1 MHPPCFRYEAPRPSH
16 PLLLVFTLLSGILIT
31 LLPETAFAAIV
42 SDPNCSKNVLTRN
55 DDNWVSA
62 PLGFSLAMGG
72 ALHTNVF
79 VDNNGYVSLGVPP
92 PNSANGSRE
101 RMEDPQYTTIA
112 PFLADVDTRHPD
124 SDEVTYGQTTYAGH
138 LAFCVNWGAVKGVG
152 YFNSLADKRNKF
164 QLILVRREDRGAYD
178 FDIIMNYDQVQWD
191 ATHTSNGGAA
201 LTPTWVGFSG
211 NPRAVPGSGVLP
223 SELLDGQSHALT
235 AGSLGTPVP
244 GRYIHEIHNGVS
256 PAVAVVSGTLLESPD
271 NKPVAGALA
280 QLCRA
285 DGRCTAALTD
295 SLGRY
300 SVRLLEAM
308 VDGTPFTFSANP
320 PAGRVFLPLRDVFKV
335 WPVVGSALDGHD
347 AFFKA
352 PESFPSGTQLGP
364 LRTVDSSGVP
374 VVHWQDSL
382 RLATTGCI
390 GAIATYTLH
399 EGADSSG
406 AVLSS
411 GRMLFDAATKMYV
424 ANIPPLAPAHGLTT
438 VTMRLDCPNGPDQL
452 KSFPLYIDPSG
463 HVRNANGNPIRG
475 ARMTLYRSDYDQG
488 PFEVVPDGSTIMSP
502 ANRTNPMYS
511 DERGYFGWDTLA
523 GFYVVRAEKPGCSA
537 VGRTNQSYTETDVL
551 PVPPPVT
558 DLDLRLDCS
567 AVPPPALSV
576 PANLAVEAQTA
587 AGALVTYEA
596 SAMDAADGPV
606 SVNCMPASGSPFPLG
621 TTVVRCSAMNSYGN
635 VATASFSVTVADTQ
649 PPVLTLPSDLALYAT
664 GAMGASVTYE
674 ASAMDALDGSV
685 APVCTPPSGA
695 TFPAGES
702 RALCTAT
709 DSRGNMARGT
719 ISVHVS
725 YEFGGLLPPLSGDS
739 RSTFKPNQVIP
750 VRFTLS
756 GASAGIST
764 LAARLFVAKVVGG
777 EVYPEVPAV
786 SAGAGTTDNL
796 FRPTGSTGTYQFLL
810 STKSMAPGMYWL
822 RIDLGDSVLHALP
835 IVLSN

>member
-1 MHPPCFRYEAPRPSH
+1 MYHPCSISTRRVPFT
-16 PLLLVFTLLSGILIT
+16 PLLLLGA
-31 LLPETAFAAIV
+31 LLPALVVGVPATSFAAIV
-42 SDPNCSKNVLTRN
+42 SDPNCSKKVLPRN
-55 DDNWVSA
+55 DDHWASA
-62 PLGFSLAMGG
+62 PLGFLLAMGG
-72 ALHTNVF
+72 GIHADVF
-79 VDNNGYVSLGVPP
+79 VNNNGYVTFGRPP
-92 PNSANGSRE
+92 PPDFVRDWRGLVENTSYN
-101 RMEDPQYTTIA
+101 TIA
-112 PFLADVDTRHPD
+112 AFYADVDTRHPG

-138 LAFCVNWGAVKGVG
+138 LAFCVNWGAVNGTG
-152 YFNSLADKRNKF
+152 YYPSKADKKNKF
-164 QLILVRREDRGAYD
+164 QLILVRREDRGTYD

-191 ATHTSNGGAA
+191 QSFASTSP
-201 LTPTWVGFSG
+201 LTVPTWVGFKD
-211 NPRAVPGSGVLP
+211 NWRVIPGSGEFP
-223 SELLDGQSHALT
+223 SGLLDGQSHALT

-271 NKPVAGALA
+271 SKPVAGAIA

-295 SLGRY
+295 SLGHY

-308 VDGTPFTFSANP
+308 VDGTPFTFSSNP

>member
-92 PNSANGSRE
+92 PNSASGSRE
-101 RMEDPQYTTIA
+101 RMEDPRYTTIA
-112 PFLADVDTRHPD
+112 AFLADVDTRHPD

-138 LAFCVNWGAVKGVG
+138 LAFCVNWGEVKGVG
-152 YFNSLADKRNKF
+152 RFNSLADKRNKF

-191 ATHTSNGGAA
+191 AAQTSNADA
-201 LTPTWVGFSG
+201 PRTATWVGFSG
-211 NPRAVPGSGVLP
+211 NPRAVPGSGEIL
-223 SELLDGQSHALT
+223 SGLLDGQSHALT

-271 NKPVAGALA
+271 NKPVAGAIA

-308 VDGTPFTFSANP
+308 VDGTPFTFSSNP

-463 HVRNANGNPIRG
+463 HVRTANGNPIRG

-488 PFEVVPDGSTIMSP
+488 PFEVVADGSTIMSP

-523 GFYVVRAEKPGCSA
+523 GFYMVRAEKPGCTA
-537 VGRTNQSYTETDVL
+537 VGHADRPYTETGVL

-567 AVPPPALSV
+567 MVPPPALSV
-576 PANLAVEAQTA
+576 PSSLVVEAQGA
-587 AGALVTYEA
+587 AGTAVSYEA
-596 SAMDAADGPV
+596 SAVDAADGTVPIH
-606 SVNCMPASGSPFPLG
+606 CLPASGSAFPLG
-621 TTVVRCSAMNSYGN
+621 TTQVSCTAMNSYGN
-635 VATASFSVTVADTQ
+635 VGMASFLVTLSDTR
-649 PPVLTLPSDLALYAT
+649 PPVLTLPDALAAYAT
-664 GAMGASVTYE
+664 SAAGASVTYE
-674 ASAMDALDGSV
+674 ASAVDEIDGALS
-685 APVCTPPSGA
+685 PVCMPASGVTFNPGETTVSCEAADSHGNTARA
-695 TFPAGES
+695 TFPV
-702 RALCTAT
+702 LVT
-709 DSRGNMARGT
+709 
-719 ISVHVS
+719 
-725 YEFGGLLPPLSGDS
+725 YEFGGVLSPLSRGAS
-739 RSTFKPNQVIP
+739 FKQNQVIP
-750 VRFTLS
+750 VRFTLT
-756 GASAGIST
+756 GASTGISSVV
-764 LAARLFVAKVVGG
+764 ARLFVAKVVDGT
-777 EVYPEVPAV
+777 VSPELPAV
-786 SAGAGTTDNL
+786 SAGAGTGNL
-796 FRPTGSTGTYQFLL
+796 FMPVGPTGAYQFIL
-810 STKSMAPGMYWL
+810 STKSMTPGNYWL
-822 RIDLGDSVLHALP
+822 RIDLGDGALHAVP
-835 IVLSN
+835 IVITD